1 MRCHSTELVLELL
14 GLIRTG
20 LNGPRMN
27 PVVGIVHIHNGNS
40 PMFIPLQG
48 YVMLHIG
55 IPSAMASGNSIFKTE
70 DFIKQIICSP
80 IL

>member
-14 GLIRTG
+14 GLIRIG

-27 PVVGIVHIHNGNS
+27 PVVGIVHI
-40 PMFIPLQG
+40 MALFISLQG